1 MPSAPPAPTLFLA
14 SAAAGGGG
22 WGLALLALLAL
33 LSVPAQAQPGSA
45 HDYPSRPVRITV
57 PFAPGGSADVFG
69 RFIAQR
75 LQESLGQTFVVD
87 NRPGAGSVIGTDAV
101 AKSARYGYTLLLM
114 SNTHTVNESL
124 IPNKP
129 FQLMRDF
136 VPVAPINAPDRVLVL
151 KASLPVATL
160 PELSKAAKARPGAYS
175 DASSGPGT
183 AYHMAGEL
191 LKAMAGISLVHIPYR
206 GSSGARTDVLGGQ
219 MDMMFDA
226 VPSVSEHIESGK
238 VRALATTGR
247 QRSATLPDVPT
258 VAEAG
263 VPGYEATIWLGL
275 MAPKDTP
282 PAVVSKL
289 NAELGKITSS
299 PEVRRARAAQGAAA
313 LTMGT
318 AEFGRYLTADI
329 AKWAR
334 IVKISGAKVE

>member
-1 MPSAPPAPTLFLA
+1 MTTIIRTL
-14 SAAAGGGG
+14 SSIRRGCR
-22 WGLALLALLAL
+22 LALLALLAL
-33 LSVPAQAQPGSA
+33 PAVPTWAQPA
-45 HDYPSRPVRITV
+45 AAQDYPSRPVRIIV

-75 LQESLGQTFVVD
+75 LQESLGQGFIVD

-101 AKSARYGYTLLLM
+101 AKSAPDGYTLLLM

-136 VPVAPINAPDRVLVL
+136 VPVAPINASDLVLVV

-160 PELSKAAKARPGAYS
+160 ADLIKAAKAKPGSLSY
-175 DASSGPGT
+175 ASSGPGT
-183 AYHMAGEL
+183 PYHMAGEL
-191 LKAMAGISLVHIPYR
+191 LKAMAGISMVHIPYR

-219 MDMMFDA
+219 VEMMFDA
-226 VPSVSEHIESGK
+226 VPTMSEHIKSGK

-258 VAEAG
+258 VAEAN

-275 MAPKDTP
+275 MAPKGTP
-282 PAVVSKL
+282 PAVVARL
-289 NAELGKITSS
+289 NAEIGKITANT
-299 PEVRRARAAQGAAA
+299 EVRRAWAAQGTAAM
-313 LTMGT
+313 TMGT
-318 AEFGRYLTADI
+318 DEFTRYLNADI

-334 IVKISGAKVE
+334 IVKISGAKIE